1 MDKQILSLI
10 HDQINYELYSSYMY
24 FAIEYYYA
32 DRNLN
37 GFANWFHVQ
46 TLEEL
51 DHANL
56 LCQYLDN
63 NGQKV
68 ELQSINSANIKADT
82 HKAPIKLAYEHEKQ
96 VTKRLHHIYDVALEQ
111 KDFRTTQLLDWFIK
125 EQGEEEKS
133 ANDLLAKMDL
143 FGDDPKS
150 LYLLDNEL
158 AARVYA
164 PPTLTL

>member
-10 HDQINYELYSSYMY
+10 HDQINYELYSSYLY

-82 HKAPIKLAYEHEKQ
+82 LKAPIKLAYEHEKQ
-96 VTKRLHHIYDVALEQ
+96 VTKRLHHIYDVALAQ

-133 ANDLLAKMDL
+133 ASDLLAKMDL